1 LEGDIFRK
9 IQLAGFQVV
18 TIMTTTGFATDN
30 FDLWTPA
37 AKYTL
42 LSLMIIGACAG
53 STGGAIKVVRILLV
67 LKSGYRELLHV
78 LHPKAV
84 IALKLGGV
92 PVRDEVLRPSN
103 IFVATYIFIFAMAS
117 LLLAIIS
124 YDDPRMTIETIL
136 SAVATTL
143 GNVGPGFGLVGPTLS
158 FAEVHPAGKM
168 LLFFCMW
175 IGRLEI
181 VTALVLLL
189 PEFWKK

>member
-1 LEGDIFRK
+1 
-9 IQLAGFQVV
+9 
-18 TIMTTTGFATDN
+18 
-30 FDLWTPA
+30 
-37 AKYTL
+37 
-42 LSLMIIGACAG
+42 
-53 STGGAIKVVRILLV
+53 
-67 LKSGYRELLHV
+67 
-78 LHPKAV
+78 
-84 IALKLGGV
+84 
-92 PVRDEVLRPSN
+92 
-103 IFVATYIFIFAMAS
+103 VATYIFIFAMAS

-143 GNVGPGFGLVGPTLS
+143 GNVGPGFGMVGPTFS

>member
-1 LEGDIFRK
+1 MSF
-9 IQLAGFQVV
+9 
-18 TIMTTTGFATDN
+18 
-30 FDLWTPA
+30 TP
-37 AKYTL
+37 KRSF
-42 LSLMIIGACAG
+42 LS
-53 STGGAIKVVRILLV
+53 
-67 LKSGYRELLHV
+67 
-78 LHPKAV
+78 
-84 IALKLGGV
+84 
-92 PVRDEVLRPSN
+92 N
-103 IFVATYIFIFAMAS
+103 
-117 LLLAIIS
+117 LLAVIS

-143 GNVGPGFGLVGPTLS
+143 GNVGPGFGMVGPAFS